1 LAGPLVY
8 DGFLEDHGRL
18 ATPKGVLVPMLEN
31 GGELVV
37 IELLLEARDVVLQV
51 QDRLILV
58 IQGVAMHVLEFVLH
72 LNQLSLQLVDLDGVQ
87 FSDMVSLPFI
97 GFKLLGDLGEPSP

>member
-1 LAGPLVY
+1 
-8 DGFLEDHGRL
+8 
-18 ATPKGVLVPMLEN
+18 
-31 GGELVV
+31 
-37 IELLLEARDVVLQV
+37 
-51 QDRLILV
+51 
-58 IQGVAMHVLEFVLH
+58 MHVLEFVLH